1 MNEPLLGTWSRP
13 SIAVSNE
20 IIREHLELE
29 YEPAIVIF
37 TVGPPDSPPKRTRE
51 IVLAV
56 EGSHMI
62 SSELPS
68 TAGGLP
74 GAKTNSLG
82 AEGLSTMMLVE
93 LLVIEEEIIAPSGTI
108 EMKTSE

>member
-1 MNEPLLGTWSRP
+1 M
-13 SIAVSNE
+13 
-20 IIREHLELE
+20 
-29 YEPAIVIF
+29 VIF
-37 TVGPPDSPPKRTRE
+37 TVGPPDSPPKSTRE
-51 IVLAV
+51 TALAV

-62 SSELPS
+62 SCELPS

-74 GAKTNSLG
+74 DAKINSLR

-93 LLVIEEEIIAPSGTI
+93 LLVIVEERLAPSGTM